1 MIFFKAIEVKDE
13 DKALSFFAD
22 DGDWTA
28 PEGFFNGK
36 EELKLYLKWMS
47 AVGQK
52 PVIAESNNGFIIRG
66 NKAFSELKITSMVRG
81 KKIEYLELNAWEFNN
96 DTKIKHF
103 RVVYDRLFV
112 CKQAAKGPIEKTL
125 VNFIVS
131 QTEKGLH

>member
-1 MIFFKAIEVKDE
+1 
-13 DKALSFFAD
+13 
-22 DGDWTA
+22 
-28 PEGFFNGK
+28 
-36 EELKLYLKWMS
+36 MS

-112 CKQAAKGPIEKTL
+112 CKQAAK
-125 VNFIVS
+125 
-131 QTEKGLH
+131 